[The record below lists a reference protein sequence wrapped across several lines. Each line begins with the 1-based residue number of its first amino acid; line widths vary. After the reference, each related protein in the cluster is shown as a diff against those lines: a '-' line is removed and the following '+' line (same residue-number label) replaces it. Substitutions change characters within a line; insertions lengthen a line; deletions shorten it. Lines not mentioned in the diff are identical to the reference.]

1 MAMAS
6 RKDPGQPRI
15 ASGLKWRKTTEWRG
29 KREGGRIGE
38 EEGGRCGKSDGDKE
52 EEHHDHR
59 ETTVTKRTEIS
70 FNKNC
75 FSSPTISVLKNENR
89 EFYGETSRRGG

>member
-6 RKDPGQPRI
+6 RKDPGQTRI

-38 EEGGRCGKSDGDKE
+38 EEGGRCGKSDGDTE
-52 EEHHDHR
+52 EEHHEHR

-70 FNKNC
+70 FNKNYSIRLH
-75 FSSPTISVLKNENR
+75 SSLLKEEENR
-89 EFYGETSRRGG
+89 S